1 MWRRSGNCVLVNDAN
16 ESRPCDPSAATEQ
29 TLRAQCLQ
37 KSCEAKRCAL
47 HAESLRLQIE
57 VAHREHLNKKLQE
70 SRDQTR
76 ALQLKVTDQQE
87 SLAHERDKL
96 HQQLQAAKK
105 SNAPAADQAYVHNRI
120 PTGSKQNGIAVWAPT
135 KPPARNGQY
144 ADEHF

>member
-57 VAHREHLNKKLQE
+57 VARREHLNKKLQE

-76 ALQLKVTDQQE
+76 ALQLKVTEQQE
-87 SLAHERDKL
+87 SLAHEQDKL
-96 HQQLQAAKK
+96 HQQLQAAK
-105 SNAPAADQAYVHNRI
+105 NATHRFRFKRGILESMERHRLEDARKELAAAEVSAGCE
-120 PTGSKQNGIAVWAPT
+120 GS
-135 KPPARNGQY
+135 
-144 ADEHF
+144 